1 VGLRAWDGCSA
12 LQELWDAREVD
23 IAAAKDHDDS
33 VARDHGDVPE
43 EECGECGGT
52 GGLHHLL
59 EALHGKPQATEDL
72 FVREGDE
79 AIQQ

>member
-23 IAAAKDHDDS
+23 IATTKDHDDS
-33 VARDHGDVPE
+33 VARDHGDVAE
-43 EECGECGGT
+43 EEGGECGGASW
-52 GGLHHLL
+52 LNYLL
-59 EALHGKPQATEDL
+59 EALHGKSQATEDL